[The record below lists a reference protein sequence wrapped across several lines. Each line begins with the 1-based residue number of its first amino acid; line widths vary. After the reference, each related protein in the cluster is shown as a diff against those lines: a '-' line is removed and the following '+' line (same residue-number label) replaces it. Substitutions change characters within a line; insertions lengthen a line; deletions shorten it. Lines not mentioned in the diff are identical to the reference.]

1 MLRGH
6 PARPQGRIAESSG
19 RINPE
24 PPSGIQAVRRLFPW
38 LDVPLVA
45 PQTVTDASIDGPAA
59 DDVRAARAGDAEAFT
74 RLYETQVG
82 PLFAFCVGLTGDRQA
97 ATELVQD
104 AFVRAWEALPGFRGE
119 SSFGTW
125 LHRIAVNLMLTD
137 ARSLRRRALRVAIE
151 ADLGGDTTTSPLDH
165 VPAAPADAAL
175 RIDIAQ
181 AVSRLP
187 AGARAV
193 FVLHDIAGYPH
204 AEIAT
209 QLGIAEGT
217 SKAHLFRARRLLRGM
232 LDR

>member
-1 MLRGH
+1 
-6 PARPQGRIAESSG
+6 
-19 RINPE
+19 
-24 PPSGIQAVRRLFPW
+24 

-45 PQTVTDASIDGPAA
+45 PQTVTDVPIDGPAA
-59 DDVRAARAGDAEAFT
+59 DDVRAAREGDTEAFT
-74 RLYETQVG
+74 RLYESHVA
-82 PLFAFCVGLTGDRQA
+82 PLFALCVGLTGDRQA

-104 AFVRAWEALPGFRGE
+104 SFVRAWEALSGFRGD

-137 ARSLRRRALRVAIE
+137 ARSFRRRALRVAIE
-151 ADLGGDTTTSPLDH
+151 ADLGGDGTSSPLEN
-165 VPAAPADAAL
+165 VQAAPSDSAL
-175 RIDIAQ
+175 RLDIAQ

-204 AEIAT
+204 ADIAR

-217 SKAHLFRARRLLRGM
+217 CKAHLFRARRLLRGM

>member
-1 MLRGH
+1 
-6 PARPQGRIAESSG
+6 
-19 RINPE
+19 
-24 PPSGIQAVRRLFPW
+24 
-38 LDVPLVA
+38 
-45 PQTVTDASIDGPAA
+45 VTDARIGGSAA
-59 DDVRAARAGDAEAFT
+59 DDLRAAREGDADAFA
-74 RLYETQVG
+74 RLYDSHVQ
-82 PLFAFCVGLTGDRQA
+82 PLFAFCLGLTGNRQA

-119 SSFGTW
+119 SSFSTW

-137 ARSLRRRALRVAIE
+137 ARSFRRRALRVAIE
-151 ADLGGDTTTSPLDH
+151 ADLGGDGSTSPLEN
-165 VPAAPADAAL
+165 VSMAPPDAAL
-175 RIDIAQ
+175 RMDIAD

-204 AEIAT
+204 ADIAS

-217 SKAHLFRARRLLRGM
+217 CKAHLFRARRLLRGM